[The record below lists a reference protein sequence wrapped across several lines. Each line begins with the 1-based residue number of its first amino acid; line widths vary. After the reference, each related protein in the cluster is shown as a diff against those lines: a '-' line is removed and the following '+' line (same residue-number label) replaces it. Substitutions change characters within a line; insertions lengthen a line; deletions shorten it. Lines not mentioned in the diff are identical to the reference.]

1 MGEFGSAHYGTNEGK
16 KNSGKKRTEEKKN
29 SFIRFEVLIGKEKEE
44 GELWKVLDWSAGM
57 VGNKR
62 GNKEKNK
69 RKECGY
75 VGGGEKKREKK
86 EKKKKKEREPTCVE
100 RKKKLYHNIFTI
112 NLKVGYY

>member
-1 MGEFGSAHYGTNEGK
+1 
-16 KNSGKKRTEEKKN
+16 
-29 SFIRFEVLIGKEKEE
+29 
-44 GELWKVLDWSAGM
+44 M

-62 GNKEKNK
+62 GKKEKNK

-86 EKKKKKEREPTCVE
+86 EKKKKKKRKESPRVWREKKRE
-100 RKKKLYHNIFTI
+100 KKKEIISQYFHNIFTI

>member
-1 MGEFGSAHYGTNEGK
+1 
-16 KNSGKKRTEEKKN
+16 
-29 SFIRFEVLIGKEKEE
+29 
-44 GELWKVLDWSAGM
+44 M

-62 GNKEKNK
+62 GKKEKNK

-86 EKKKKKEREPTCVE
+86 EKKKKGRRPHVCGE
-100 RKKKLYHNIFTI
+100 KKKEIISQYFHNIFTI

>member
-1 MGEFGSAHYGTNEGK
+1 MFWT
-16 KNSGKKRTEEKKN
+16 
-29 SFIRFEVLIGKEKEE
+29 EVLIGKEKEE

-62 GNKEKNK
+62 GKKEKNK

-100 RKKKLYHNIFTI
+100 RKKKKEKKKIISQYFYN
-112 NLKVGYY
+112 KS